1 MKIDEQGG
9 ASGSDSG
16 GKAEKVDVALTAEIN
31 GAIDASMEKT
41 KKAAATPP
49 VDDSNK
55 DDLPPDETQSGEGD
69 GGDDEPLVDG
79 GDVKDDKKDDPPP
92 VADDIIE
99 RAVKAGMSIADART
113 FQTADALGRVC
124 DMLEKGTSAEK
135 VGDKAGQSVA
145 DADPLA
151 GVEDLDPEQW
161 DEKLVTMVK
170 GLKDVIRKQH
180 EAIIGLK
187 RSSETDGKALW
198 FEGQVKSLGDE
209 YVKALGADKSKRTL
223 LEDKFAILQAGY
235 KAAGKTV
242 NDGDVFKDAV
252 SLVLGDVQLKEQVS
266 VKAKALADRRMKHI
280 ARPGGVRT
288 TQAGSASADI
298 AAEIDTKFFG
308 RK

>member
-9 ASGSDSG
+9 ASGGDSG
-16 GKAEKVDVALTAEIN
+16 KNDKIDVALTAEID
-31 GAIDASMEKT
+31 GAIDTAMART

-49 VDDSNK
+49 DGDKK
-55 DDLPPDETQSGEGD
+55 DDLPPDEIQPGDEG
-69 GGDDEPLVDG
+69 GGDEEPLVDG
-79 GDVKDDKKDDPPP
+79 DDVKDGKKDDPPT

-113 FQTADALGRVC
+113 FQTAEALGRMC
-124 DMLEKGTSAEK
+124 DMLEKGTKAEK
-135 VGDKAGQSVA
+135 VGDKAGQSEA

-151 GVEDLDPEQW
+151 GVEDLDPEQY
-161 DEKLVTMVK
+161 DDKLVTMFK

-187 RSSETDGKALW
+187 RSSETDGKAVW
-198 FEGQVKSLGDE
+198 FEGKVKSLGDE
-209 YVKALGADKSKRTL
+209 YVKALGADKAKRTL
-223 LEDKFAILQAGY
+223 LEDKFAVLQAGY

-242 NDGDVFKDAV
+242 DDGDVFKDAV

-298 AAEIDTKFFG
+298 AAEIDSKFFG